1 MLPRIFLRFGP
12 SITQRL
18 VHALGVPLVA
28 LAGAVFASAV
38 FAVLCAGPVHAQEA
52 SPKAVVEGFYTALVQ
67 VMKQGPQLGYQGR
80 HAKLDPVIDKAFH
93 LAVMGRIAIG
103 PQWNQLNPE
112 QQQRAID
119 AFHRF
124 TVANYAAQF
133 SSFSGEKFEVE
144 KESGATND
152 NIMVETRL
160 VLSDGDSFRLNY
172 LMRKYERG
180 WRIVDVYLDGT
191 ASEVVR
197 RRSEFSSVL
206 SRQGIDGLIRM
217 IDQRIEALSKG

>member
-1 MLPRIFLRFGP
+1 MPPRTFPRSGSPIL
-12 SITQRL
+12 QRL
-18 VHALGVPLVA
+18 VQALRVPFAA
-28 LAGAVFASAV
+28 LAGAVFAGAV
-38 FAVLCAGPVHAQEA
+38 FAGLWAAPVRAQEG
-52 SPKAVVEGFYTALVQ
+52 SPKSVVEGFYTALVQ
-67 VMKQGPQLGYQGR
+67 VMKQGPQLGYHGR

-103 PQWNQLNPE
+103 PQWGQLNPD

-133 SSFSGEKFEVE
+133 SSFDGEKFEIG
-144 KESGATND
+144 KESAATND

-160 VLSDGDSFRLNY
+160 VLADGESFRLNY

-206 SRQGIDGLIRM
+206 SRQGIEGLIRM
-217 IDQRIEALSKG
+217 IDQRVEALSKG